1 MSYYF
6 LAPHDYHVIAA
17 RLPPPAPGDLKT
29 TRFDELWPFVFH
41 PMHLTGQILQLLFNQ
56 RSKTYAGGHR
66 VSAVLTLVLYFVQ
79 IAVFVP
85 SLVGRVD
92 ARDHL
97 SAHYIVDTVVLLV
110 MCWQAVTLPGVPQIL
125 EDEHTE

>member
-1 MSYYF
+1 MY
-6 LAPHDYHVIAA
+6 
-17 RLPPPAPGDLKT
+17 
-29 TRFDELWPFVFH
+29 
-41 PMHLTGQILQLLFNQ
+41 LTGQILQLLFNR
-56 RSKTYAGGHR
+56 RSKTYAGGPR
-66 VSAVLTLVLYFVQ
+66 VSAVLTLVLYLVQ

-92 ARDHL
+92 ARDYL

-110 MCWQAVTLPGVPQIL
+110 MCWQAVTLPSVSQIS